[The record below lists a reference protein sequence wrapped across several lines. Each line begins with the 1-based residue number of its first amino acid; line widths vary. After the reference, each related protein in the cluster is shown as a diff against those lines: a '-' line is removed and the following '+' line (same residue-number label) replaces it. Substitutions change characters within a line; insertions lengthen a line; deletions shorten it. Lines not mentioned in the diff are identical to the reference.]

1 MDVRPLT
8 VEGAWEITPRQF
20 PDSRGVFAEGFRAD
34 HLAKAIGH
42 VMAVRQTNLSVSVA
56 GAVRGIHYSDV
67 PPSQAKYVQAMS
79 GVFLDVVVDIRVGSP
94 TFGQY
99 DAVRLDT
106 VERKAVY
113 LSEGLGHALVCVEE
127 GMCVYLCSEVYAPT
141 RERGITPVDPQV
153 DIAFPEGVTPV
164 LSEKD
169 TAAPTLAEAAEQ
181 GLLPSYDECLAYR
194 RSLAG

>member
-1 MDVRPLT
+1 MDIRPLAI
-8 VEGAWEITPRQF
+8 EGSWEITPRQF

-34 HLAKAIGH
+34 HLAEAIGH
-42 VMAVRQTNLSVSVA
+42 VMTVRQTNLSVSVA

-153 DIAFPEGVTPV
+153 AIVFPEGVTPV

-169 TAAPTLAEAAEQ
+169 TGAPTLAEAAAQ
-181 GLLPSYDECLAYR
+181 GLLPSYDDCLAYR